1 MTKPLFSGLIVDEN
15 DNVVETVVV
24 GDEPCY
30 VVNDSGFRRHI
41 PTEQVDRQVL
51 DLMKEQISGHED
63 LLGEQAAKML
73 GQEDLFSRAIIE
85 NQIKNIDKQFDQL
98 LENGI
103 PEGGRAYMGMLGFK
117 IVINF
122 HGEVVR
128 LDQPGIVSDEG
139 EE

>member
-51 DLMKEQISGHED
+51 ALMKEQISGHED
-63 LLGEQAAKML
+63 LLERRPQGLQ
-73 GQEDLFSRAIIE
+73 GRV
-85 NQIKNIDKQFDQL
+85 
-98 LENGI
+98 
-103 PEGGRAYMGMLGFK
+103 PGGRLPAA
-117 IVINF
+117 
-122 HGEVVR
+122 HGLQGRREIPGGLPGGGQARPYHQHCPVR
-128 LDQPGIVSDEG
+128 
-139 EE
+139 

>member
-15 DNVVETVVV
+15 DNIVETYVV
-24 GDEPCY
+24 GDESCN

-51 DLMKEQISGHED
+51 ALMKEQISGHED

-73 GQEDLFSRAIIE
+73 GQEDLFSRAIID
-85 NQIKNIDKQFDQL
+85 NQIKNIDKQFGQL
-98 LENGI
+98 LEKGI
-103 PEGGRAYMGMLGFK
+103 PEDGRAYMGMMGFK

-122 HGEVVR
+122 HGEVVH
-128 LDQPGIVSDEG
+128 LSQPGTVSDEG

>member
-51 DLMKEQISGHED
+51 ALMKEQISGHED

-103 PEGGRAYMGMLGFK
+103 PEGGRAYMGMMGFK

-122 HGEVVR
+122 HGEVVQ
-128 LDQPGIVSDEG
+128 LSQPGTVSDEG